1 MANGADFETKWEL
14 LVADTWDD
22 PELKQRL
29 LNDPHTVLKER
40 GIAIPQGLQIKVLE
54 DTQTVEHLVLPGPYG
69 VSEDEISERELE
81 SVAGGR
87 CGRGGGGGRGC
98 RGPSRATR
106 ATRGCESACRPCIA
120 TRATRGCRP

>member
-22 PELKQRL
+22 PDLKQRL

-40 GIAIPQGLQIKVLE
+40 GITIPEGLQIEVLE
-54 DTQTVEHLVLPGPYG
+54 DSETVEHLVLPGPYG
-69 VSEDEISERELE
+69 VSEDEISPRQLE

-87 CGRGGGGGRGC
+87 CGGSGGGGRGC
-98 RGPSRATR
+98 RASRASR
-106 ATRGCESACRPCIA
+106 ASQGCFTCRSCRSS
-120 TRATRGCRP
+120 RASRGCRP